1 VPLADSLDK
10 NMIDAVIETALRAT
24 ADAGIVGPDVTPH
37 VLGAIAAATGGASVV
52 ANLSLARNNASVAAQ
67 LAVALTR

>member
-1 VPLADSLDK
+1 
-10 NMIDAVIETALRAT
+10 
-24 ADAGIVGPDVTPH
+24 